1 MVGNISI
8 IRDALFGGAETK
20 AAEAEAAGLTEGIGE
35 QRRQFDLT
43 REDFAGIVERGG
55 LAGERE
61 AELLGLRGVGAE
73 QSAIDAF
80 IESPGQK
87 FLRER
92 GERAVLRNASAT
104 GGLRGGNVL
113 RELQEQGIGFAA
125 GRLGERQDR
134 LRRVAAG
141 GTGAVGTQAGIG
153 ANLSSNIARLQ
164 AERGGARAS
173 GIRRKAA
180 GQREGI
186 TRVAQAFI

>member
-1 MVGNISI
+1 MSI

-20 AAEAEAAGLTEGIGE
+20 AAEAEATGITEGIAE

-43 REDFAGIVERGG
+43 REDFDPSIEAGDVAR
-55 LAGERE
+55 ERE
-61 AELLGLRGVGAE
+61 LEFLGLRGVGAE
-73 QSAIDAF
+73 QAAIDAF
-80 IESPGQK
+80 TESPGQK

-92 GERAVLRNASAT
+92 QERAILRNASAT

-113 RELQEQGIGFAA
+113 EELQERAFGRAST
-125 GRLGERQDR
+125 RLGERQDR

-164 AERGGARAS
+164 ARRGEARAT
-173 GIRRKAA
+173 GIRGKAA

-186 TRVAQAFI
+186 ARVAQAFI

>member
-1 MVGNISI
+1 MSF
-8 IRDALFGGAETK
+8 IRDALFGGAETR

-43 REDFAGIVERGG
+43 REDFGSTIEAGD
-55 LAGERE
+55 LARERE
-61 AELLGLRGVGAE
+61 LELLGLRGVGAE

-80 IESPGQK
+80 TESPGQK

-113 RELQEQGIGFAA
+113 RELQEQGIGFA
-125 GRLGERQDR
+125 GQRLGERQDR
-134 LRRVAAG
+134 LRRVAG
-141 GTGAVGTQAGIG
+141 GGSAAVGTQGVIG
-153 ANLSSNIARLQ
+153 ANLSSNISNLL
-164 AERGGARAS
+164 AERGSARAT
-173 GIRRKAA
+173 GIRGKAA

-186 TRVAQAFI
+186 ARVAQAFI